1 MVSMTS
7 TTGIV
12 HLLKKKFCNHTTIA
26 MAEITSSTYLKRSQ
40 TVIAPEEW
48 FNKLKCDGK
57 RNRKP

>member
-12 HLLKKKFCNHTTIA
+12 HLLKKNCDHTVA
-26 MAEITSSTYLKRSQ
+26 MAEITSTTYLKRSQ
-40 TVIAPEEW
+40 TVTAPEEW

-57 RNRKP
+57 QNRKP